1 MDIQVVKI
9 ENIKI
14 HKYAELTPRMIE
26 EQYEALKN
34 DIKVNGQIEPIKLTG
49 IQCYD
54 GRHRIRA
61 LTELGCKTVKAVVNN
76 NLTDSDIKSLVLS
89 LENRRH
95 QTPTQLAIMA
105 YKEYMMLNENEDT
118 KESQGSVAN
127 RFGVSRKNLSEVKA
141 LADRAPDLIDFL
153 FDGHKFNTGTTSNPN
168 YTNNVRVIN
177 AYIKQERLSRI
188 SEPKE
193 VGLTSDE
200 NEFINEISKDLILK
214 HGKETMLEVAK
225 RIYAMCSQG

>member
-1 MDIQVVKI
+1 MDVQVIKI

-14 HKYAELTPRMIE
+14 HKYAELTPRMID

-127 RFGVSRKNLSEVKA
+127 RFGVSRKNLSEVKH
-141 LADRAPDLIDFL
+141 LLIE
-153 FDGHKFNTGTTSNPN
+153 H
-168 YTNNVRVIN
+168 
-177 AYIKQERLSRI
+177 
-188 SEPKE
+188 
-193 VGLTSDE
+193 
-200 NEFINEISKDLILK
+200 LI
-214 HGKETMLEVAK
+214 
-225 RIYAMCSQG
+225 

>member
-153 FDGHKFNTGTTSNPN
+153 FDGHKFNTGTTSSPN

-188 SEPKE
+188 SEPKD

-200 NEFINEISKDLILK
+200 NEFINEISKDLMLK

-225 RIYAMCSQG
+225 RIYAMCNQG